1 MRHPTRLTAPL
12 SLALAFVLVAA
23 VALGGRARAAAPE
36 DALGYLPPDHDL
48 LVEQALLAR
57 IDYVAAQVGVSG
69 QLKAK
74 VQQGGVYTA
83 SGSLGWS
90 YAPEQLLSRKQA
102 LENAERAVRRS
113 LRRGVFDALAAYA
126 ELYKSY
132 ARLQLSQRLRDR
144 ARAAGEADTKAEID
158 HEEAL
163 VQFELAQQEAAAYGL
178 QGPPAAAPVLFQLPE
193 VPLEDVPDYRRDL
206 YALQR
211 ARFKL
216 RRLWAGFAPDL
227 SVWAGVG
234 NDGGRFQVS
243 ASSRGPSTQ
252 LVVKTPGSGNGS
264 WEYGFELALTVPLD
278 ATAYTAVRR
287 AQLEL
292 QQRSERF
299 AQARSRVETK
309 RERYRQSAAFAE
321 RRVRLALEELRS
333 VEEKLAAARSGSGEA
348 SADELE
354 LQLYE
359 LQIRLADLWTGYLRK
374 VYNYLDYVDAAW
386 ELQSPAR

>member
-12 SLALAFVLVAA
+12 SLALALVLVAA
-23 VALGGRARAAAPE
+23 VAFGGRARAAAPE
-36 DALGYLPPDHDL
+36 EALGYLPPDHDL

-57 IDYVAAQVGVSG
+57 IDYVAAQLGVSG
-69 QLKAK
+69 QLKAR
-74 VQQGGVYTA
+74 VQQGGAYTA
-83 SGSLGWS
+83 SGSLGWT

-102 LENAERAVRRS
+102 LENAERTVRRS
-113 LRRGVFDALAAYA
+113 LRRSVFDALAAYA

-132 ARLQLSQRLRDR
+132 AQLQRSQRLRDR
-144 ARAAGEADTKAEID
+144 ARAAGEADPKAEID

-163 VQFELAQQEAAAYGL
+163 ARFELAQREASAYGL
-178 QGPPAAAPVLFQLPE
+178 QGPPAGTPVLFRLPE
-193 VPLEDVPDYRRDL
+193 VPLEDVPDYRRDF

-234 NDGGRFQVS
+234 NDGGRLQVS

-252 LVVKTPGSGNGS
+252 LVVKTPGSGTGS

-333 VEEKLAAARSGSGEA
+333 VEESLAAVRGGSDEA

-386 ELQSPAR
+386 ELQGP